1 MSEILGLS
9 NLIVNSEIVIIKNG
23 NDEKVGVLMDEAEG
37 IGFPELK
44 SKKFIRISPYF
55 QKEMNDLQILDTI
68 VMQMDRYKLNYN
80 IKISEYNTA
89 IGVAGYDN
97 DCSFNLN
104 TDLTRSLGHVPQ
116 IIRET
121 LFGMLD
127 NEYIQ
132 ATIERFLQIKNA
144 IKATLVDRPGFLLE
158 DWEWSESTMMDE
170 INYNDAIPKDKFK
183 NDDRIFHHELTY
195 FGAFIEELKE
205 NQYLYL

>member
-1 MSEILGLS
+1 
-9 NLIVNSEIVIIKNG
+9 
-23 NDEKVGVLMDEAEG
+23 
-37 IGFPELK
+37 
-44 SKKFIRISPYF
+44 
-55 QKEMNDLQILDTI
+55 
-68 VMQMDRYKLNYN
+68 MQMDRYKLNYN

-104 TDLTRSLGHVPQ
+104 TDLTRSLGHVPAIINKEGKIDIPYMSKSLANKILSTDEQ

-158 DWEWSESTMMDE
+158 DWEWSESTMMNE

-183 NDDRIFHHELTY
+183 NDDRIFHLELTY